1 MGASGLAWVV
11 LGVLVH
17 LTNQLARAQG
27 WYAVI
32 RAACP
37 AEPVRRRDALAAW
50 VGGAGAAGV
59 LSARG
64 GDAIRVILLR
74 PRAPAAGAAT
84 LTGTLAAEAAG
95 EAAIGVALLAA
106 PATAGLGPGV
116 GLPVPALLAGA

>member
-17 LTNQLARAQG
+17 LTNQVARAQG

-32 RAACP
+32 RSACP
-37 AEPVRRRDALAAW
+37 QEPVRRRDALAAW

-64 GDAIRVILLR
+64 GDAIRVVLLR
-74 PRAPAAGAAT
+74 PRARETGVPVLA
-84 LTGTLAAEAAG
+84 GTLVGEGAG
-95 EAAIGVALLAA
+95 EAAIGIALLPAA
-106 PATAGLGPGV
+106 ATAGLGPGV
-116 GLPVPALLAGA
+116 GLPAP